1 MTGRGRVG
9 GIPVAVIA
17 AETRSIERVDPADPA
32 NENSTENRVSLA
44 GTVWYPDSSR
54 KTATAIEDAN
64 REGLPLIIF
73 ANFRGFSGG
82 MSDMLQA
89 ILKEGAKI
97 VDGLSSYRHPVIVYL
112 VPNGELRGG
121 AWVVL
126 DPSINPEQM
135 TMYVDNESRG
145 GVLEPE
151 GIVEGT
157 SILHPLSR
165 SSFLSTQL
173 TLTLHSQVPKTKG
186 SSDHDTSRRR
196 VPCTQGRSRG
206 PNQDPR

>member
-1 MTGRGRVG
+1 
-9 GIPVAVIA
+9 
-17 AETRSIERVDPADPA
+17 
-32 NENSTENRVSLA
+32 
-44 GTVWYPDSSR
+44 
-54 KTATAIEDAN
+54 
-64 REGLPLIIF
+64 
-73 ANFRGFSGG
+73 
-82 MSDMLQA
+82 MSDMLQS

-151 GIVEGT
+151 GIVEGEPT
-157 SILHPLSR
+157 
-165 SSFLSTQL
+165 FLS
-173 TLTLHSQVPKTKG
+173 VKFF
-186 SSDHDTSRRR
+186 
-196 VPCTQGRSRG
+196 C
-206 PNQDPR
+206 

>member
-1 MTGRGRVG
+1 MTGRGRIS

-32 NENSTENRVSLA
+32 NENSQESRVSLA
-44 GTVWYPDSSR
+44 GTVWFPDSSR

-64 REGLPLIIF
+64 REGLPLVIF

-82 MSDMLQA
+82 MSDMAQA

-97 VDGLSSYRHPVIVYL
+97 VDGLSSYKHPVIVYL

-126 DPSINPEQM
+126 DPSINPEHM
-135 TMYVDNESRG
+135 TMFVDNESRG

-151 GIVEGT
+151 GIVEGE
-157 SILHPLSR
+157 LSYR
-165 SSFLSTQL
+165 LAYARQTNQSP
-173 TLTLHSQVPKTKG
+173 HS
-186 SSDHDTSRRR
+186 
-196 VPCTQGRSRG
+196 
-206 PNQDPR
+206 

>member
-1 MTGRGRVG
+1 
-9 GIPVAVIA
+9 
-17 AETRSIERVDPADPA
+17 
-32 NENSTENRVSLA
+32 
-44 GTVWYPDSSR
+44 
-54 KTATAIEDAN
+54 
-64 REGLPLIIF
+64 
-73 ANFRGFSGG
+73 
-82 MSDMLQA
+82 MLQS

-151 GIVEGT
+151 GIVEGESA
-157 SILHPLSR
+157 SICSMCLANG
-165 SSFLSTQL
+165 T
-173 TLTLHSQVPKTKG
+173 SQVPKTKG
-186 SSDHDTSRRR
+186 SSYHGSTR
-196 VPCTQGRSRG
+196 
-206 PNQDPR
+206 

>member
-1 MTGRGRVG
+1 
-9 GIPVAVIA
+9 
-17 AETRSIERVDPADPA
+17 
-32 NENSTENRVSLA
+32 
-44 GTVWYPDSSR
+44 
-54 KTATAIEDAN
+54 
-64 REGLPLIIF
+64 
-73 ANFRGFSGG
+73 
-82 MSDMLQA
+82 MSDMLQS

-151 GIVEGT
+151 GIVEGEYSFVT
-157 SILHPLSR
+157 CQE
-165 SSFLSTQL
+165 SS
-173 TLTLHSQVPKTKG
+173 
-186 SSDHDTSRRR
+186 
-196 VPCTQGRSRG
+196 
-206 PNQDPR
+206 

>member
-1 MTGRGRVG
+1 MN

-32 NENSTENRVSLA
+32 NESSTESRVSLA
-44 GTVWYPDSSR
+44 GTVWFPDSSR

-82 MSDMLQA
+82 MSDMAQA

-97 VDGLSSYRHPVIVYL
+97 VDGLSSYKHPVVVYL

-126 DPSINPEQM
+126 DPSINPEHM

-151 GIVEGT
+151 GIVEGESWVFYLCKSGANGQQSNT
-157 SILHPLSR
+157 ESQRCRLRWLD
-165 SSFLSTQL
+165 STQS
-173 TLTLHSQVPKTKG
+173 TLS
-186 SSDHDTSRRR
+186 SRR
-196 VPCTQGRSRG
+196 PSRT
-206 PNQDPR
+206 PMHRQRRRRLLPPS

>member
-1 MTGRGRVG
+1 
-9 GIPVAVIA
+9 
-17 AETRSIERVDPADPA
+17 
-32 NENSTENRVSLA
+32 
-44 GTVWYPDSSR
+44 
-54 KTATAIEDAN
+54 
-64 REGLPLIIF
+64 
-73 ANFRGFSGG
+73 
-82 MSDMLQA
+82 MLQS

-151 GIVEGT
+151 GIVEGKLTVLLSVT
-157 SILHPLSR
+157 SIADNL
-165 SSFLSTQL
+165 
-173 TLTLHSQVPKTKG
+173 SQVPKTKG
-186 SSDHDTSRRR
+186 PSYHGSTRRR
-196 VPCTQGRSRG
+196 VPNPQSCRRG
-206 PNQDPR
+206 LEQDTRGKDRRYCQA

>member
-1 MTGRGRVG
+1 M
-9 GIPVAVIA
+9 AVIA

-32 NENSTENRVSLA
+32 NENSQESRVSLA
-44 GTVWYPDSSR
+44 GTVWFPDSSR

-64 REGLPLIIF
+64 REGLPLVIF

-82 MSDMLQA
+82 MSDMAQA

-97 VDGLSSYRHPVIVYL
+97 VDGLSSYKHPVIVYL

-126 DPSINPEQM
+126 DPSINPEHM
-135 TMYVDNESRG
+135 TMFVDNESRG

-151 GIVEGT
+151 GIVEGE
-157 SILHPLSR
+157 LSYR
-165 SSFLSTQL
+165 LVYARQTNQSP
-173 TLTLHSQVPKTKG
+173 HS
-186 SSDHDTSRRR
+186 
-196 VPCTQGRSRG
+196 
-206 PNQDPR
+206 

>member
-1 MTGRGRVG
+1 MLSIADYMLISSGGWAQTIVSGRGRVG

-17 AETRSIERVDPADPA
+17 AETRSIERIDPADPA

-44 GTVWYPDSSR
+44 GTVWFPDSSR

-64 REGLPLIIF
+64 REGLPLVIF

-82 MSDMLQA
+82 MSDMLQS

-97 VDGLSSYRHPVIVYL
+97 VDGLSSYKHPVIVYL

-151 GIVEGT
+151 GIVEGK
-157 SILHPLSR
+157 
-165 SSFLSTQL
+165 STHGHGL
-173 TLTLHSQVPKTKG
+173 C
-186 SSDHDTSRRR
+186 R
-196 VPCTQGRSRG
+196 C
-206 PNQDPR
+206 